1 MITHPGKKLNFT
13 GNELAMFREWDEKR
27 EPDWDLLKIPTHDS
41 FHRYILE
48 LNKIYLKKAA
58 IWELDHTYDG
68 FKWIDCNSNN
78 KCVFGYIRTNGKQ
91 SMLALFNFSDKEAF
105 ISPIL
110 DKKVSMLLNT
120 DWQEFGGNTI
130 KSLKRSLP
138 QTIPAFTGILFTYQ

>member
-1 MITHPGKKLNFT
+1 MNIYELHLGSWKTKD
-13 GNELAMFREWDEKR
+13 NEWYTYNEIAE
-27 EPDWDLLKIPTHDS
+27 DLIS
-41 FHRYILE
+41 
-48 LNKIYLKKAA
+48 YLKKAA

-68 FKWIDCNSNN
+68 FKWI